1 MSGRI
6 PDRYVRLP
14 VNFQTWQYLTFLH
27 WAYDPATVQTLVPK
41 ELTVQQWDGVTW
53 VGITPF
59 RMTHVRGP
67 GRVPIPGWRAFPEL
81 NIRTY
86 VRTPDGRDG
95 IWFLGLFV
103 PRQSFVAAARSIG
116 LPYQRPIR
124 DSASGAHARR
134 RLVFDSRC
142 GGGAAG
148 RNAANPSV
156 GEHHRQ
162 VDGVSSAGRH
172 HVGNPG
178 LSRTMGAVCRER
190 DGQSD
195 GTPALGGPAGTR
207 QRAGRARSLCGTRST
222 RAATSGLT
230 TSTTVGAVINVVASH
245 HAAPWTEAT
254 ARLRRFVYHPA
265 KSRIIMVTSTT
276 SPP

>member
-67 GRVPIPGWRAFPEL
+67 GRAPIPGWRAFPEL

-86 VRTPDGRDG
+86 VRTVEGRDG

-103 PRQSFVAAARSIG
+103 PRLSFVAAAQSIG
-116 LPYQRPIR
+116 LPYQRSGSNVVGDGARWTYQFGTPHPVRMLDNDWFSTAVAVGERLAETQRTPLLESITGR
-124 DSASGAHARR
+124 WTAFHRRAGIMWATPVFHEPWELYAASATGNLTAPLRWAGLPEPDSEPVVHAAYAVHARLGLPR
-134 RLVFDSRC
+134 RV
-142 GGGAAG
+142 
-148 RNAANPSV
+148 
-156 GEHHRQ
+156 
-162 VDGVSSAGRH
+162 
-172 HVGNPG
+172 
-178 LSRTMGAVCRER
+178 
-190 DGQSD
+190 
-195 GTPALGGPAGTR
+195 
-207 QRAGRARSLCGTRST
+207 
-222 RAATSGLT
+222 
-230 TSTTVGAVINVVASH
+230 
-245 HAAPWTEAT
+245 
-254 ARLRRFVYHPA
+254 
-265 KSRIIMVTSTT
+265 
-276 SPP
+276 